1 MRKSQDLF
9 FMRYSFNFKAFN
21 FKYQMSIKTSF
32 IKKEHVDSGLALL
45 LLSLIIGVWLDHHQ
59 EAILIAIAEVLI
71 LLIAPVILYPFTFFW
86 LNLSDLLGRI
96 MSKIILTVIFIVFVC
111 PVAIARRAMGKD
123 TLMLKKFKSSNGSVF
138 TDRNHDQTKT
148 DFTAQ
153 F

>member
-1 MRKSQDLF
+1 
-9 FMRYSFNFKAFN
+9 
-21 FKYQMSIKTSF
+21 MSIKTSF

-45 LLSLIIGVWLDHHQ
+45 LLSLITGVWLNHQ
-59 EAILIAIAEVLI
+59 QAVILIAIAEVLI
-71 LLIAPVILYPFTFFW
+71 LLIAPVILYPFTFLW
-86 LNLSDLLGRI
+86 LNISDFLGRI

-123 TLMLKKFKSSNGSVF
+123 TLMLKKFKSSDGSVF
-138 TDRNHDQTKT
+138 TDRSHDQTKT